1 MPVPSFG
8 TVVTNTVCTAS
19 FLTSSNST
27 SGPASCTASA
37 VIPDHPEFVA
47 AISLGSISNTTT
59 VGDSLSSSFVYDVS
73 SSGAEG
79 SGTATASGT
88 NTIQLTS
95 GGPVRPGYLSIS
107 EDYYSFTGFAAGATT
122 TVSVGSYSQT
132 CTQYPSFPPPVDCNV
147 APQRPGQTVTVP
159 FTLGQP
165 FTFSQT
171 TTASATFSHILNG
184 HAAVQ
189 LSLLEAD
196 PGTGN
201 LHTVPLVLADAPE
214 PQSFALFGLGLI
226 GLVVLR
232 RRAQRKPAVPQE

>member
-1 MPVPSFG
+1 
-8 TVVTNTVCTAS
+8 
-19 FLTSSNST
+19 
-27 SGPASCTASA
+27 
-37 VIPDHPEFVA
+37 
-47 AISLGSISNTTT
+47 
-59 VGDSLSSSFVYDVS
+59 
-73 SSGAEG
+73 
-79 SGTATASGT
+79 
-88 NTIQLTS
+88 
-95 GGPVRPGYLSIS
+95 
-107 EDYYSFTGFAAGATT
+107 
-122 TVSVGSYSQT
+122 
-132 CTQYPSFPPPVDCNV
+132 
-147 APQRPGQTVTVP
+147 VTVP